1 MTASRRKTCLQDDRY
16 EASALSNMTI
26 NQAVQGYLAPRR
38 VRAGETV
45 QFGWLIF
52 RIAEPGPPAVLESL
66 DFERM
71 ASFTRDLSAAERVWR
86 DQQSRL
92 REHDASAEPCS
103 LQHSAIVSKSYR
115 PGQSDAFIKRDA
127 PLDGHSSGW
136 YVGVLDEQ
144 LNMDDEGSF
153 ELKSLYELSIM
164 DERMPAW
171 WLMPVGT
178 TVILNTG
185 VVL

>member
-1 MTASRRKTCLQDDRY
+1 
-16 EASALSNMTI
+16 LSDMTI
-26 NQAVQGYLAPRR
+26 NQAVQSYLAPRR

-66 DFERM
+66 DFKQM

-86 DQQSRL
+86 AQHNRL
-92 REHDASAEPCS
+92 REHDATEEPCS

-115 PGQSDAFIKRDA
+115 PGHSEAFIKRDTA
-127 PLDGHSSGW
+127 LEGHSSGW
-136 YVGVLDEQ
+136 YVGVLNEQ
-144 LNMDDEGSF
+144 LSMDDEGSF
-153 ELKSLYELSIM
+153 GLKSLYELSIM
-164 DERMPAW
+164 DDRMLAW

-178 TVILNTG
+178 TVVLKG
-185 VVL
+185 EVVK